1 MTMALSPRLKDATRK
16 MLDDIEANGSF
27 LDAYKSAAEIQ
38 LAFPDETASLE
49 DIVAALLAGRGS
61 IQVIEFDPPALII
74 DIIVPLSD
82 EDDET
87 ENPSQIQ

>member
-1 MTMALSPRLKDATRK
+1 MTMALSPRLQDATRK
-16 MLDDIEANGSF
+16 MLDHIEANGSF

-74 DIIVPLSD
+74 DIIVPLPD